1 MISKRLDHV
10 IGRHAHVRRS
20 TLDHLQY
27 RIQDADDGSKGS
39 VLALVETAQ
48 AIEMAEQLVG
58 TIYQMNDHGEV
69 KCRPRLL
76 A

>member
-1 MISKRLDHV
+1 
-10 IGRHAHVRRS
+10 
-20 TLDHLQY
+20 
-27 RIQDADDGSKGS
+27 
-39 VLALVETAQ
+39 
-48 AIEMAEQLVG
+48 MAEQLVG